1 MNIIYKVTDTL
12 NNLSYIGSKMNYVE
26 GSSYLGSPS
35 CREGH
40 PKYEV
45 QQVFKSTI
53 KNHREKVIL
62 EILEIVNSEEVKTVR
77 MRETFW
83 QKFFKS

>member
-40 PKYEV
+40 PL
-45 QQVFKSTI
+45 QI
-53 KNHREKVIL
+53 KCVYPKRSMK
-62 EILEIVNSEEVKTVR
+62 KTNL
-77 MRETFW
+77 T
-83 QKFFKS
+83 

>member
-45 QQVFKSTI
+45 HGQIKVKLCLQGITKTI
-53 KNHREKVIL
+53 NNVTLKLK
-62 EILEIVNSEEVKTVR
+62 
-77 MRETFW
+77 
-83 QKFFKS
+83 

>member
-40 PKYEV
+40 PKTWTN
-45 QQVFKSTI
+45 KS
-53 KNHREKVIL
+53 
-62 EILEIVNSEEVKTVR
+62 KTVFTR
-77 MRETFW
+77 DY
-83 QKFFKS
+83 KNNK